1 MSVTRGVAPAPQV
14 SLPGAAPAG
23 PARSLALRAALVCLA
38 SAGIAAGVATLSSN
52 PRSNASSSAPA
63 PSAPPAAIRAA
74 VAEISAVPAGEA
86 AAFGVLRRA
95 RTAHDD
101 FRQIRPGAGPLGAN
115 PGLARTVLAPA
126 NPGALVPRL
135 VSVVPASGAVCLRV
149 LAAQG
154 YARWWC
160 LPTARAIR
168 GSLIVALL
176 AASPTPRA
184 AAGQFVLGLV
194 PDGVSTVT
202 IRSAGGVGH
211 KLAVRSNVYATAVFR
226 PVSVAFKL
234 PGRGPVSYRIRD

>member
-1 MSVTRGVAPAPQV
+1 
-14 SLPGAAPAG
+14 
-23 PARSLALRAALVCLA
+23 
-38 SAGIAAGVATLSSN
+38 
-52 PRSNASSSAPA
+52 
-63 PSAPPAAIRAA
+63 
-74 VAEISAVPAGEA
+74 
-86 AAFGVLRRA
+86 VLRRA

-101 FRQIRPGAGPLGAN
+101 FSQIRAGAGPLGAN
-115 PGLARTVLAPA
+115 PTLARTVLAPA
-126 NPGALVPRL
+126 TPAGLLPRL
-135 VSVVPASGAVCLRV
+135 VSVVPAAGAVCLRV

-176 AASPTPRA
+176 APSPTPRA
-184 AAGQFVLGLV
+184 ATSQFVLGLV

-211 KLAVRSNVYATAVFR
+211 KLVVRSNVYATAVFR
-226 PVSVAFKL
+226 PVSIAFKL